1 VKSLHIANCSGFY
14 GDRLDAAREM
24 VEGGPIDVLT
34 GDYLAELTMAILW
47 RLRRRDPKGGYVRTF
62 LAQMEQVL
70 GTCLDRG
77 IKVVSNAGGLNPGGM
92 AERLAE
98 LADRLGLRPRIAFVS
113 GDDLIDRVPEMQES
127 SGLRHF
133 DSGEPLP
140 SNIKPLTANAYLGG
154 TGIAEAL
161 SWGADVVVTG
171 RVTDA
176 AVVIGPGMWA
186 FDWAADD
193 YDALAGALVAGHI
206 IECGA
211 QCTGGNYA
219 FFERVPA
226 PERVGF
232 PIAEL
237 ASDGSS
243 VITKHRGTGGLVSVG
258 TVTAQLLYEVG
269 GPRYHNPDV
278 TARLDTVA
286 LSQEGTDRVAV
297 TGVRGEPP
305 PSTLKVAL
313 NYLGGYRNSVTMVIT
328 GLDAKRKAE
337 AVTGALWDSLGGTG
351 QFAEAAV
358 SFADTGHSDP
368 SSNEAA
374 MSQLR
379 ITVKDP
385 DPKKVGRRF
394 SRAAVELALAH
405 YPGFFMT
412 TPPQDSSPYAVYWP
426 TTVEASLVVQKVHMD
441 NREAEVP
448 VCEASEVLTDDDA
461 PSHRGLNPLR
471 PGRPPDLQDR
481 ETVIAPLGRIVG
493 ARSGDK
499 GGDANV
505 GVWAESREAFEWL
518 VWYLSESRLQQL
530 VPESTGLEVER
541 FVLPN
546 LWAINFVI
554 RGLLGE
560 GVSSNTRTDPQA
572 KSLGEY
578 LRAKMVPVPAEL
590 LDQAESQSVK
600 EQPPIGAFDTKKEN
614 P

>member
-1 VKSLHIANCSGFY
+1 
-14 GDRLDAAREM
+14 M

-62 LAQMEQVL
+62 LKQMEQVL

-77 IKVVSNAGGLNPGGM
+77 IKIVSNAGGLNPEGL
-92 AERLAE
+92 ADQVAE
-98 LADRLGLRPRIAFVS
+98 LADRLGLSPRIAIVS
-113 GDDLIDRVPEMQES
+113 GDDLTDRVPAMQAA

-133 DSGEPLP
+133 DTGQPLP
-140 SNIKPLTANAYLGG
+140 AGIRPLTANAYLGG

-176 AVVIGPGMWA
+176 AVVIGPGIWA

-193 YDALAGALVAGHI
+193 YHALAGALVAGHI

-219 FFERVPA
+219 FFEQVPGA
-226 PERVGF
+226 ERIGF

-237 ASDGSS
+237 APDGSS
-243 VITKHRGTGGLVSVG
+243 VITKHPGTGGLVSVG

-278 TARLDTVA
+278 TARLDTISLA
-286 LSQEGTDRVAV
+286 QQGPDRVAV

-305 PSTLKVAL
+305 PPTLKVAL

-328 GLDAKRKAE
+328 GLDAGRKAE
-337 AVTGALWDSLGGTG
+337 SATAALWASLGGPE
-351 QFAEAAV
+351 QFAETAV
-358 SFADTGHSDP
+358 SFTDTGHHDP

-412 TPPQDSSPYAVYWP
+412 APPQDSSPYAVYWP
-426 TTVEASLVVQKVHMD
+426 TTVEAARVVQKVRMGE
-441 NREAEVP
+441 REEELPAVGVSPAAGTGQEECAVD
-448 VCEASEVLTDDDA
+448 T
-461 PSHRGLNPLR
+461 NPM
-471 PGRPPDLQDR
+471 
-481 ETVIAPLGRIVG
+481 ETAGGGDFTWQGVDSALLPLGRIVG

-505 GVWAESREAFEWL
+505 GVWAESPQAFDWMTEFLSAERFGELVSEAA
-518 VWYLSESRLQQL
+518 
-530 VPESTGLEVER
+530 GLEVER
-541 FVLPN
+541 HVFPN
-546 LWAINFVI
+546 LWAINFVV

-578 LRAKMVPVPAEL
+578 LRAKVAPIPVSL
-590 LDQAESQSVK
+590 LEEIPPQAR
-600 EQPPIGAFDTKKEN
+600 
-614 P
+614 

>member
-1 VKSLHIANCSGFY
+1 MKTLRIANCSGFY
-14 GDRLDAAREM
+14 GDRLAAAREM
-24 VEGGPIDVLT
+24 VEGGPIDILT

-62 LAQMEQVL
+62 LTQMEQVL

-77 IKVVSNAGGLNPGGM
+77 IKVVSNAGGLNPEGM
-92 AERLAE
+92 AEQLGE
-98 LADRLGLRPRIAFVS
+98 LAGSLGLQPRIACVT
-113 GDDLIDRVPEMQES
+113 GDDLSARVGELQKLN
-127 SGLRHF
+127 GLRHF
-133 DSGEPLP
+133 DTGQPLP
-140 SNIKPLTANAYLGG
+140 SSIKPLTANAYLGG

-161 SWGADVVVTG
+161 SWDADVVVTG

-176 AVVIGPGMWA
+176 ALVIGPGMWA

-219 FFERVPA
+219 FFDRVPK

-237 ASDGSS
+237 TADGSA
-243 VITKHRGTGGLVSVG
+243 VITKHPGTGGVVSVG

-269 GPRYHNPDV
+269 GVRYHNPDV
-278 TARLDTVA
+278 TARLDTIR
-286 LSQEGTDRVAV
+286 LSQEGPDRVSV

-305 PSTLKVAL
+305 PYTLKVAL
-313 NYLGGYRNSVTMVIT
+313 NYLGGYRNSVTMMIT
-328 GLDAKRKAE
+328 GLDADRKAE
-337 AVTGALWDSLGGTG
+337 SVTTALWESLGGAE
-351 QFAEAAV
+351 QFEEAAV
-358 SFADTGHSDP
+358 TFSDTGHADP
-368 SSNEAA
+368 TTNEAA

-379 ITVKDP
+379 ITVKGP
-385 DPKKVGRRF
+385 DPNKVGRRF

-412 TPPQDSSPYAVYWP
+412 APPQGSSPYAVYWP
-426 TTVEASLVVQKVHMD
+426 TTVD
-441 NREAEVP
+441 
-448 VCEASEVLTDDDA
+448 ASEVVQQV
-461 PSHRGLNPLR
+461 RMG
-471 PGRPPDLQDR
+471 DR
-481 ETVIAPLGRIVG
+481 ERTVSPPRRSEPGIAEDASRDPVEVDSTPSIKHSRRWQDTETVTVPLGRVLG

-505 GVWAESREAFEWL
+505 GVWAESPDAFEWMVEFL
-518 VWYLSESRLQQL
+518 TESRFRELIS
-530 VPESTGLEVER
+530 EAAGLEVER
-541 FVLPN
+541 HVLPN
-546 LWAINFVI
+546 LWAVNFVV

-578 LRAKMVPVPAEL
+578 LRAKFVPLPASL
-590 LDQAESQSVK
+590 LK
-600 EQPPIGAFDTKKEN
+600 G
-614 P
+614 

>member
-1 VKSLHIANCSGFY
+1 MPGVPPAQPPDMTEGGAKALRIANCSGFY

-47 RLRRRDPKGGYVRTF
+47 RLRRRDPEAGYVRTF
-62 LAQMEQVL
+62 LTQMEQVL

-77 IKVVSNAGGLNPGGM
+77 IKVVSNAGGLNPEGM
-92 AERLAE
+92 AGRLQDLAERL
-98 LADRLGLRPRIAFVS
+98 GLDARIAWVS
-113 GDDLIDRVPEMQES
+113 GDDLTPRVGELRELN
-127 SGLRHF
+127 GLRHF
-133 DSGEPLP
+133 DTGALLP
-140 SNIKPLTANAYLGG
+140 SGITPLTAHAYLGG
-154 TGIAEAL
+154 RGIAEAL

-186 FDWAADD
+186 FDWAAEDHD
-193 YDALAGALVAGHI
+193 QLAGALVAGHI

-219 FFERVPA
+219 FFERVPG

-237 ASDGSS
+237 SPDGSS
-243 VITKHRGTGGLVSVG
+243 VITKHPGTGGLVSVG

-278 TARLDTVA
+278 TARLDSIR
-286 LSQEGTDRVAV
+286 LSQEGPDRVAV
-297 TGVRGEPP
+297 RGVRGEPP
-305 PSTLKVAL
+305 PSSLKVAL

-328 GLDAKRKAE
+328 GLDAELKANS
-337 AVTGALWDSLGGTG
+337 VTEALWDSLGGAG
-351 QFAEAAV
+351 QFAEAVV
-358 SFADTGHSDP
+358 SFDNTAHADPAT
-368 SSNEAA
+368 NEAA

-385 DPKKVGRRF
+385 DPKKVGKRF

-412 TPPQDSSPYAVYWP
+412 APPRDSSPYAVYWP
-426 TTVEASLVVQKVHMD
+426 TTVEASQVVQ
-441 NREAEVP
+441 EVQMGDRMKEIP
-448 VCEASEVLTDDDA
+448 TCPPPGRATADAAHRDPDGGKSQAAEASVFI
-461 PSHRGLNPLR
+461 
-471 PGRPPDLQDR
+471 PGEIGD
-481 ETVIAPLGRIVG
+481 TVMLPLGRIAG

-505 GVWAESREAFEWL
+505 GVWVESEEVFGWLVGFLTESRFRELVSEAA
-518 VWYLSESRLQQL
+518 
-530 VPESTGLEVER
+530 GLEIER
-541 FVLPN
+541 HVFAN

-578 LRAKMVPVPAEL
+578 LRAKVVPIPRSL
-590 LDQAESQSVK
+590 L
-600 EQPPIGAFDTKKEN
+600 
-614 P
+614 

>member
-1 VKSLHIANCSGFY
+1 MKTLRVANCSGFY
-14 GDRLDAAREM
+14 GDRLAAAREM

-47 RLRRRDPKGGYVRTF
+47 RLRRRDPEGGYVRTF
-62 LAQMEQVL
+62 LTQMEQVL

-77 IKVVSNAGGLNPGGM
+77 IKVVSNAGGLNPKGM
-92 AERLAE
+92 ASRLQE
-98 LADRLGLRPRIAFVS
+98 LADRLGLNPRIAFVT
-113 GDDLIDRVPEMQES
+113 GDDLSDRAGELQQLH
-127 SGLRHF
+127 GLRHF
-133 DSGEPLP
+133 DSGQTLP
-140 SNIKPLTANAYLGG
+140 SAIRPLTANAYLGG

-161 SWGADVVVTG
+161 ARGADVVVTG

-176 AVVIGPGMWA
+176 AVVIGPAMWA
-186 FDWAADD
+186 FNWESED

-211 QCTGGNYA
+211 QCTGGNFA
-219 FFERVPA
+219 FFERVPY
-226 PERVGF
+226 PERIGF

-237 ASDGSS
+237 SADGSA
-243 VITKHRGTGGLVSVG
+243 VITKHPGTGGLVSVG

-278 TARLDTVA
+278 TARLDTIQ
-286 LSQEGTDRVAV
+286 LSQQGPDRVAV

-313 NYLGGYRNSVTMVIT
+313 NYLGGYRNSLTMIIT
-328 GLDAKRKAE
+328 GLDADRKAE
-337 AVTGALWDSLGGTG
+337 SVTKALWARLGGKG
-351 QFAEAAV
+351 QFAEARV
-358 SFADTGHSDP
+358 SFTNTGHTDP
-368 SSNEAA
+368 VTNEAA

-412 TPPQDSSPYAVYWP
+412 APPQDSSPYAVYWP
-426 TTVEASLVVQKVHMD
+426 TTVDPSLLTQTVTLGDVEV
-441 NREAEVP
+441 EVP
-448 VCEASEVLTDDDA
+448 IIRSSTPVAGDGSVCQPANEGEKGAIEADSSRWQDDDTA
-461 PSHRGLNPLR
+461 M
-471 PGRPPDLQDR
+471 
-481 ETVIAPLGRIVG
+481 APLGKIAG

-505 GVWAESREAFEWL
+505 GVWVENQEAFDWL
-518 VWYLSESRLQQL
+518 VDFLSVSRFQELVSESA
-530 VPESTGLEVER
+530 GLEVER
-541 FVLPN
+541 YVLAN
-546 LWAINFVI
+546 LWAINFVV

-560 GVSSNTRTDPQA
+560 GVSSNTRSDPQA

-578 LRAKMVPVPAEL
+578 LRAKLVPLPVPL
-590 LDQAESQSVK
+590 LK
-600 EQPPIGAFDTKKEN
+600 
-614 P
+614 